1 MYIRFGRSG
10 MGRKCVLLFAACII
24 VLFAGC
30 DNGPSARKSGTDH
43 KKPLSWGQSHRIFT
57 YADNRAWDYGQLEI
71 KKSLEQQFFTTTNEV
86 LFTLERH
93 EISNIHTYYKF
104 ANLLLLCDVSSNQ
117 PVSKYVKE
125 IIPEQVAMIGD
136 SLPATMVAAKDLWA
150 RDQRVIFILG
160 QDLEKLLLYTFE
172 NLNLIFDIYESAEF
186 ERIEDVLYK
195 LGLNDEEIAYEKEH
209 YPWYMEL
216 PSQYRVFKR
225 DDTHDF
231 VSYLCRVK
239 KYPDR
244 FLGVYW
250 EPMEENEVS
259 KEWLFQ
265 KRLEIGEK
273 YYNGDTL
280 LVEDVRQENTDFLG
294 YTAYKLSGR
303 WQNMKSFTG
312 GTFACWSFYDE
323 QQKMA
328 YMIDNAVFFPEGEKL
343 RALIG
348 LEIISNTFKTIDTK

>member
-1 MYIRFGRSG
+1 
-10 MGRKCVLLFAACII
+10 MGRKCVLLLAVCT
-24 VLFAGC
+24 VLLVTGC
-30 DNGPSARKSGTDH
+30 DNGPSGRKSSTDH

-57 YADNRAWDYGQLEI
+57 YADNKAWDYGQLEI
-71 KKSLEQQFFTTTNEV
+71 KKSLERQFFTTTNEV
-86 LFTLERH
+86 LFTVERH
-93 EISNIHTYYKF
+93 EISNIQTYYKF
-104 ANLLLLCDVSSNQ
+104 ANLLFLCDVSSKQ
-117 PVSKYVKE
+117 PVSEYVKG

-150 RDQRVIFILG
+150 QDQRVIFMLG
-160 QDLEKLLLYTFE
+160 KDVEQLLLYTFE
-172 NLNLIFDIYESAEF
+172 NLNLIFDIYEGGEI
-186 ERIEDVLYK
+186 ERIKDVVYK
-195 LGLNDEEIAYEKEH
+195 LGLNNEEIAYEKEH

-250 EPMEENEVS
+250 EPMEENNVS
-259 KEWLFQ
+259 KEWLYQ
-265 KRLEIGEK
+265 KRREIGEK
-273 YYNGDTL
+273 YYSGDTL
-280 LVEDVRQENTDFLG
+280 VKDDVRKEKAEFLG
-294 YTAYKLSGR
+294 YSAYKLSGR

-312 GTFACWSFYDE
+312 GTFACWGFYDE

-328 YMIDNAVFFPEGEKL
+328 YMIDNAVYFPEGEKL

-348 LEIISNTFKTIDTK
+348 LEIISSTFKTIDKK